1 MKAVGRRHPNSK
13 RSRKGRSPVSTK
25 CLPVGLA
32 VGAIVV
38 GRIAAGN
45 RLPKQKTVREKP
57 LPGNKKRRKRPPQE
71 RLRREN
77 ALPAG
82 ATAVEVGMDVPTTTI
97 ARQAML
103 PARRILRLPSSR
115 REPRKMPPPA
125 YLGLKVRRRKAKELR
140 REDIWNHRPVSG
152 GGTIAVGGAATPV
165 GREETARNVPRT
177 LLQPKMLRLGIV
189 LRSAHP
195 KERVG
200 PLEPQDRH
208 PASVRREAVRQNLHL
223 KVGMAAG
230 DVVGMV
236 AGAAI
241 VVRVARQ
248 PVEKTTLRSARRNK

>member
-1 MKAVGRRHPNSK
+1 MKAAGRSLPNFK
-13 RSRKGRSPVSTK
+13 RLRKGRSPVSTK

-32 VGAIVV
+32 VGATVV

-140 REDIWNHRPVSG
+140 REDIWNLRPVSG

-165 GREETARNVPRT
+165 GREETARNVPR
-177 LLQPKMLRLGIV
+177 LQPRMLRLGIV
-189 LRSAHP
+189 LRSAHL
-195 KERVG
+195 KDRVG
-200 PLEPQDRH
+200 PQEPQGRQ
-208 PASVRREAVRQNLHL
+208 PASVRREAARQNLHL

>member
-1 MKAVGRRHPNSK
+1 
-13 RSRKGRSPVSTK
+13 
-25 CLPVGLA
+25 
-32 VGAIVV
+32 
-38 GRIAAGN
+38 
-45 RLPKQKTVREKP
+45 
-57 LPGNKKRRKRPPQE
+57 
-71 RLRREN
+71 
-77 ALPAG
+77 
-82 ATAVEVGMDVPTTTI
+82 
-97 ARQAML
+97 
-103 PARRILRLPSSR
+103 
-115 REPRKMPPPA
+115 MPPPA

-140 REDIWNHRPVSG
+140 REGVRLFRPVSG
-152 GGTIAVGGAATPV
+152 EGTIAVGGAATPV

-189 LRSAHP
+189 FRSAHP
-195 KERVG
+195 KDRVG

-248 PVEKTTLRSARRNK
+248 PVEKTALRSARRNK

>member
-13 RSRKGRSPVSTK
+13 RSRKGRLPVSTK
-25 CLPVGLA
+25 YLPAGLA

-125 YLGLKVRRRKAKELR
+125 YLGLKVRLRKAKELR
-140 REDIWNHRPVSG
+140 REGVRLFRPVSG
-152 GGTIAVGGAATPV
+152 EGTIAVGGAATPV
-165 GREETARNVPRT
+165 GREETARNVPR
-177 LLQPKMLRLGIV
+177 LQPRMLRLGIV

-195 KERVG
+195 KDRVG
-200 PLEPQDRH
+200 PPEPQDRQ
-208 PASVRREAVRQNLHL
+208 PASVRREAARQNLHL

-230 DVVGMV
+230 DVVGTV
-236 AGAAI
+236 VGAAI
-241 VVRVARQ
+241 AVRVARQ